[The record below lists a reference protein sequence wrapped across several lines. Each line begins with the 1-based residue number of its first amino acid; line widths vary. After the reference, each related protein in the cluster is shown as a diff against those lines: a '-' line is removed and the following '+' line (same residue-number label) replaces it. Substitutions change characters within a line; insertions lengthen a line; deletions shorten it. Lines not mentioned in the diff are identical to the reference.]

1 MSYGSSSMGSS
12 SYGGGISFTAAVV
25 ANIKKHI
32 ISAYMRITGG

>member
-12 SYGGGISFTAAVV
+12 SYGGGISFSAVV